1 MIKNCLLCYMNI
13 SVVVAIKDEALNV
26 LPLIQGIH
34 SALNEMNYE
43 IILVDDGSTDQT
55 NSIIRQLNDE
65 KVKLVVFRKNYGQT
79 HAMSAGIEEATG
91 DYIVTLDGDLQND
104 PSDIPMMVQV
114 LEGGDWDLV
123 AGARKNRKDGM
134 LLRKIPSK
142 FANWMIRNL
151 TGVTVS
157 DYGCTLKVF
166 KKDIAKDL
174 NMYGELHRFIPILAH
189 LQGAKITEVEVK
201 HHPRIAGT
209 SKYGISR
216 TFKVISDL
224 MLILFFQKYLQ
235 KPMHFFGTI
244 GFISLLVGMGI
255 NIYLLIEKFMG
266 HDIWGRPLLLLGLLL
281 VLGGLQIITFGF
293 MMEVQMR
300 TYYESQSKRPYIIKE
315 VFLGEKKIR

>member
-1 MIKNCLLCYMNI
+1 
-13 SVVVAIKDEALNV
+13 
-26 LPLIQGIH
+26 
-34 SALNEMNYE
+34 
-43 IILVDDGSTDQT
+43 
-55 NSIIRQLNDE
+55 
-65 KVKLVVFRKNYGQT
+65 
-79 HAMSAGIEEATG
+79 
-91 DYIVTLDGDLQND
+91 
-104 PSDIPMMVQV
+104 MMVQV
-114 LEGGDWDLV
+114 LQGGDWDLV